1 MPQNLTVSLA
11 ELSDASLVNLVRDG
25 NDAAY
30 SVLWERHRQAAQ
42 TAARGISSH
51 DPEDMAQE
59 AFARILQA
67 IHNGAGPT
75 EGFRPY
81 LYATLRT
88 ISMAWSVKDP
98 SMFSLDEQIDSLQD
112 GTNLADVSA
121 DRSMTVRAFTALP
134 KEWRTVLWYTEVE
147 GMTPAE
153 VAPILGMTAGAVAA
167 LSFRARSGLRESWLQ
182 THNATASPDA
192 PADCQWAQR
201 HFASYLRDSI
211 SARRAERLQNH
222 LVDCFP
228 CSASFAEL
236 SEVNG
241 SLRGLLLP
249 LFLGVP
255 ATALYESGLLLVP
268 TLGAAVV
275 SPTVPLAPFPT
286 AFQWIEANKTAAAG
300 IAVGAVAV
308 AAVGIAFAVT
318 ASSGSEAQAEPA
330 ASQSVITSQPPSA
343 GATGQPGITATPSIP
358 ETENPEEIK
367 DLEPAEALTPQPN
380 PHREVGALSPV
391 PGPTAPKPAVPSR
404 SPSPLESTPASVKPA
419 EPRPSVEPTPDPTDP
434 VEPIE
439 PTPDP
444 TETVN
449 PVEPVP
455 DPTEPPEVVVP
466 DVADLVVEPVVHR
479 QELMPRV
486 LGTGEP
492 GAFVQALRDGAVIGQ
507 TLIAD
512 SGQWNL
518 DIPSVE
524 VPSPQTTLQFE
535 IRQVVTN
542 DDGQQTVS
550 PSTPLLNSDGSMS
563 FIVQAPSWSHISKN
577 PITAAGSSNAVNPGG
592 TISVRRGVQS
602 DGIYFYFVGD
612 PGTKIRVHIN
622 GEPTGALTPHPG
634 GSLLE
639 RKWSQDWEAS
649 HAGPQRIEL
658 SYTDGEGPHSDGERR
673 GPHVAFEFALEV
685 Q

>member
-81 LYATLRT
+81 LYTTLRT
-88 ISMAWSVKDP
+88 ISMAWSAKDP
-98 SMFSLDEQIDSLQD
+98 NTFSLDEQIDSLQD
-112 GTNLADVSA
+112 GTDLEDASA
-121 DRSMTVRAFTALP
+121 DRNMTVRAFTALP

-192 PADCQWAQR
+192 LPDCQWAHR

-211 SARRAERLQNH
+211 SARRAERVQNH

-236 SEVNG
+236 SEVND

-255 ATALYESGLLLVP
+255 AAALHKSGLLLAPTLGTALVGPTVP
-268 TLGAAVV
+268 FAPHPGALQWIEGNKPAALGAAVGV
-275 SPTVPLAPFPT
+275 
-286 AFQWIEANKTAAAG
+286 
-300 IAVGAVAV
+300 VAV
-308 AAVGIAFAVT
+308 VAVGIAFAVT
-318 ASSGSEAQAEPA
+318 ASSGSEPPAEA
-330 ASQSVITSQPPSA
+330 GASQSVGAPQASPAGPSGQSGTVTTSPSPQ
-343 GATGQPGITATPSIP
+343 TEEP
-358 ETENPEEIK
+358 EAIQSQEA
-367 DLEPAEALTPQPN
+367 AEKQTPQPSTVREPVAEPTTAVRPVPVPAAPSRN
-380 PHREVGALSPV
+380 PTLSPGV
-391 PGPTAPKPAVPSR
+391 SMPEFIEPTTPTP
-404 SPSPLESTPASVKPA
+404 SPSVAPTT
-419 EPRPSVEPTPDPTDP
+419 EPTP
-434 VEPIE
+434 E
-439 PTPDP
+439 PTPEP

-449 PVEPVP
+449 PVEPPP

-466 DVADLVVEPVVHR
+466 EVADLVAEPVVHT
-479 QELMPRV
+479 QEFMPRV
-486 LGTGEP
+486 AGTGEP
-492 GAFVQALRDGAVIGQ
+492 GAVVQALRDGAIIGQ
-507 TLIAD
+507 ALIAD

-524 VPSPQTTLQFE
+524 VISPQTMLEFE

-542 DDGQQTVS
+542 DEGQETVS
-550 PSTPLLNSDGSMS
+550 PSTPLLNSDGSTGFM
-563 FIVQAPSWSHISKN
+563 VKAPSWSHISRN
-577 PITAAGSSNAVNPGG
+577 PNVAPGSPNAVTTGG
-592 TISVRRGVQS
+592 TISVRSGQS

-622 GEPTGALTPHPG
+622 GTPTNTLHPG

-639 RKWSQDWEAS
+639 RRWSQDWDAS

-658 SYTDGEGPHSDGERR
+658 SYSDGERR
-673 GPHVAFEFALEV
+673 GPHAAFKFGLEV

>member
-25 NDAAY
+25 NDRAY

-42 TAARGISSH
+42 TAARGIAKH

-67 IHNGAGPT
+67 IRNGAGPT

-153 VAPILGMTAGAVAA
+153 VAPILGMTAGSVAA
-167 LSFRARSGLRESWLQ
+167 LSFRARNGLRESWLQ
-182 THNATASPDA
+182 THNAIASPEA
-192 PADCQWAQR
+192 PDDCQWAHR

-228 CSASFAEL
+228 CSTSFAEL

-255 ATALYESGLLLVP
+255 AAVLHKSGLILAP
-268 TLGAAVV
+268 TLGTALVGPA
-275 SPTVPLAPFPT
+275 VPLAPFPAT
-286 AFQWIEANKTAAAG
+286 LQWIEGNKPAAIGA
-300 IAVGAVAV
+300 AVGVVAV
-308 AAVGIAFAVT
+308 VAVGIAFAVT
-318 ASSGSEAQAEPA
+318 ASSGSEPPA
-330 ASQSVITSQPPSA
+330 DAGASQSVAAPQASPAGPSGQSGTAATSPSPQ
-343 GATGQPGITATPSIP
+343 TEEP
-358 ETENPEEIK
+358 EAFQSQEA
-367 DLEPAEALTPQPN
+367 AETQTPQPN
-380 PHREVGALSPV
+380 TIREPVAEPTTAPPPV
-391 PGPTAPKPAVPSR
+391 PVPSA
-404 SPSPLESTPASVKPA
+404 SPSPPLLPGVSMPGFIEPTTPTPSPSVAPPLESTP
-419 EPRPSVEPTPDPTDP
+419 EPTP
-434 VEPIE
+434 E
-439 PTPDP
+439 P

-449 PVEPVP
+449 PVEPPP

-466 DVADLVVEPVVHR
+466 EVADLIAEPVVHT

-492 GAFVQALRDGAVIGQ
+492 GAVVQALRDGAVIGQ
-507 TLIAD
+507 TLIMD

-524 VPSPQTTLQFE
+524 VTSPQTTLQFE
-535 IRQVVTN
+535 MRQVVTN
-542 DDGQQTVS
+542 NEGQETVS
-550 PSTPLLNSDGSMS
+550 PSTPLLNSDGSTG
-563 FIVQAPSWSHISKN
+563 FAVKAPSWSHISKSPN
-577 PITAAGSSNAVNPGG
+577 VALGAPNAVSSGG
-592 TISVRRGVQS
+592 TISVRSGQS
-602 DGIYFYFVGD
+602 DGIYFYFAGD
-612 PGTKIRVHIN
+612 PGTRIRVHIN
-622 GEPTGALTPHPG
+622 GTPTNTLHPG

-639 RKWSQDWEAS
+639 RRWSQDWDAS

-658 SYTDGEGPHSDGERR
+658 SYSDGERR
-673 GPHVAFEFALEV
+673 GAHVAFEFALEV